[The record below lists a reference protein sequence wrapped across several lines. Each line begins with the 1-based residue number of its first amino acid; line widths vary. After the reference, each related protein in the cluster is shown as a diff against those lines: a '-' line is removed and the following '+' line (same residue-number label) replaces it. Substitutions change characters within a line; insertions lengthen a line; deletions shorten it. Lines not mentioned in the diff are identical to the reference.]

1 MKVEKI
7 SATIRYSQDTGKGAW
22 KVIELGAEASVS
34 DREFWKQAQSE
45 LYYQLG
51 DQLRQLW
58 NNGNNSAL
66 NGTGGAE
73 SHVEPPA
80 ASEAAQTP
88 QEHWCYLHNLVW
100 KRRTKN
106 GVVWYSHRHVNV
118 WLVAFS
124 SVFCLAFMPP
134 GFLDPAVRCYSA
146 H

>member
-1 MKVEKI
+1 MEVNKI

-22 KVIELGAEASVS
+22 KVIELGAEATVS

-58 NNGNNSAL
+58 HNGTGAAL
-66 NGTGGAE
+66 NGAGGPE

-80 ASEAAQTP
+80 ASEPTQTP
-88 QEHWCYLHNLVW
+88 REHWCYRHEMEW

-106 GVVWYSHRHVNV
+106 GVAWYSHRQGKGWCNE
-118 WLVAFS
+118 
-124 SVFCLAFMPP
+124 PE
-134 GFLDPAVRCYSA
+134 PAERR
-146 H
+146 